1 MKIRKLLSLAAALI
15 LALSAVSCSSD
26 TGLTSDTNGPGGNGS
41 DDPTVTQ
48 TPGTNGGDPSSYIH
62 VKLFKV
68 GKANATLIRTANSAV
83 LIDNGDNEDD
93 DGNGKYDD
101 GEKILEYLAEKSVTK
116 IDYLI
121 VTQFNKNHYGST
133 PTILEGVEVKNI
145 IEPNTTKTGTAY
157 DSYRKA
163 VDASG
168 ITPQVVSG
176 VTEISCDGVKYT
188 IYPAEKDAVV
198 ADQDEYYSLA
208 VSAEYDDFSILL
220 SSDIFGARMES
231 LIASLAGKT
240 FDVLQ
245 IPMHGAYNDGIE
257 SFITAVDPDY
267 AVIFA
272 SYNNPE
278 DSRVT
283 RILSDKG
290 ITFYVTKDGS
300 VEVKYEDGVLNV
312 KQ

>member
-1 MKIRKLLSLAAALI
+1 MKIRRILSLAAALI
-15 LALSAVSCSSD
+15 LALSAVSCNSETTTQDPDGTGAGNTQNDPSVSTPSD
-26 TGLTSDTNGPGGNGS
+26 TTD
-41 DDPTVTQ
+41 
-48 TPGTNGGDPSSYIH
+48 DPSSQIH

-68 GKANATLIRTANSAV
+68 GKANATLIRTPNSAV
-83 LIDNGDNEDD
+83 LIDDGENDD
-93 DGNGKYDD
+93 EDGNGKYDD

-133 PTILEGVEVKNI
+133 PTILEEVTVENI
-145 IEPNTTKTGTAY
+145 IEPDTTKTGTAY
-157 DSYRKA
+157 DAYRAA
-163 VDASG
+163 VEASG
-168 ITPQVVSG
+168 ITPTVVSEI
-176 VTEISCDGVKYT
+176 TEIECDGVKYT
-188 IYPAEKDAVV
+188 IYPAEEDAVV

-208 VSAEYDDFSILL
+208 VSVEYGDFSLL
-220 SSDIFGARMES
+220 LASDVFGARTES

-245 IPMHGAYNDGIE
+245 VPMHGAYNDTVE
-257 SFITAVDPDY
+257 SLITATDPDY

-278 DSRVT
+278 DERVT
-283 RILSDKG
+283 NILTEKG

-300 VEVKYEDGVLNV
+300 VEVKYENGVLNV